1 METIFDKLGI
11 YDFFANIVPG
21 MFLLAIVFYIGVPLP
36 VCVNVQSLPVSLVVI
51 LYVLCSFVI
60 GILMQE
66 IGSAIDD
73 HTLKVRKKARRWYLS
88 DENFTKLE
96 RKEIEDVVE
105 KLSNKKI
112 KYKSKKK
119 IHNRFSRSQ
128 SEQRQQVLESVF
140 YKCKTHLENH
150 NAISKSDRL
159 NAMFAMSRDM
169 VICNISAMCYLLF
182 DVLKL
187 KMANSFQL
195 VTVTIYIVI
204 STVVFIIRAKRFAAI
219 RLRTIFRQ
227 YIDLCDNT

>member
-36 VCVNVQSLPVSLVVI
+36 ACANVQSLPVSLMVI
-51 LYVLCSFVI
+51 LYVLCSFVLD
-60 GILMQE
+60 ILIQE

-73 HTLKVRKKARRWYLS
+73 HTFKVRKQARRWYLS
-88 DENFTKLE
+88 DKNFTKSE
-96 RKEIEDVVE
+96 RKEIEIIVKKMSD
-105 KLSNKKI
+105 KKI

-119 IHNRFSRSQ
+119 ICNNFSKSQ

-140 YKCKTHLENH
+140 YKCKAHLENL
-150 NAISKSDRL
+150 NAIGKSDRL

-169 VICNISAMCYLLF
+169 LICNISAICYLLI

-195 VTVTIYIVI
+195 TTVTLYVII
-204 STVVFIIRAKRFAAI
+204 STVVFIVRAKRFAAM
-219 RLRTIFRQ
+219 RVRTIFRQ
-227 YIDLCDNT
+227 YIDLCADT

>member
-96 RKEIEDVVE
+96 RKEIEDCLVYNKNTQNCRGDSP
-105 KLSNKKI
+105 KL
-112 KYKSKKK
+112 
-119 IHNRFSRSQ
+119 
-128 SEQRQQVLESVF
+128 QREIPQ
-140 YKCKTHLENH
+140 
-150 NAISKSDRL
+150 
-159 NAMFAMSRDM
+159 
-169 VICNISAMCYLLF
+169 
-182 DVLKL
+182 
-187 KMANSFQL
+187 
-195 VTVTIYIVI
+195 
-204 STVVFIIRAKRFAAI
+204 
-219 RLRTIFRQ
+219 
-227 YIDLCDNT
+227 